1 MTVAPEEPEVSTRS
15 RRLIVR
21 LALALV
27 AVAFLA
33 LMNRSLTAAIV
44 GYSET
49 AQIPPLM
56 VTGYVVFA
64 ALAGAAF
71 GLGAMLPRNRI
82 STIYWRRALTL
93 AVLPAIL
100 LALNILTFTQP
111 GFLPEWLT
119 ELEFLFGLQS
129 ATAGAILMGVA
140 GASAVA
146 ET

>member
-1 MTVAPEEPEVSTRS
+1 VTVEPAEADVPTQQG
-15 RRLIVR
+15 RRLLVR
-21 LALALV
+21 FSLALV

-49 AQIPPLM
+49 AQISPLM

-71 GLGAMLPRNRI
+71 GLGAMLPNRI
-82 STIYWRRALTL
+82 STIHWRRALTL
-93 AVLPAIL
+93 AVLPGIL

-119 ELEFLFGLQS
+119 ELDFLFGLQG
-129 ATAGAILMGVA
+129 ATAGAILVGVA